1 MSSRHRKP
9 PKRLFKTDDRVSRF
23 AHERSPIGKM
33 KRMAREHESVLHG
46 IEGTLISSWEAD
58 PSVDD
63 AVVGIAIHAVLTKQM
78 PDDPSA
84 VALAAELTVERVRH
98 DVTDLIWGEALRI
111 VRDSLHRHSQLLPGE
126 REYLRFVAGFVD

>member
-33 KRMAREHESVLHG
+33 KRMAREHESVLLG
-46 IEGTLISSWEAD
+46 IEGTLISCWEAD

-63 AVVGIAIHAVLTKQM
+63 EAVGIAIHAALTRKV
-78 PDDPSA
+78 PEDIRA
-84 VALAAELTVERVRH
+84 IILAAELTVERARH
-98 DVTDLIWGEALRI
+98 DVTDLIWQEALRI
-111 VRDSLHRHSQLLPGE
+111 VRDSVHRHSQLLPGE
-126 REYLRFVAGFVD
+126 REYLRFVSGFVE